1 MAFERLKLS
10 LKGLYNREE
19 SGGQDYRQDSGYG
32 KRPAQWFW
40 FTSFTK
46 SSISMLFGCVR
57 FCGAKYFTHKC
68 RKITTFDADE
78 LKACRQSTASENGRR
93 DTRFSGR

>member
-1 MAFERLKLS
+1 
-10 LKGLYNREE
+10 
-19 SGGQDYRQDSGYG
+19 
-32 KRPAQWFW
+32 
-40 FTSFTK
+40 
-46 SSISMLFGCVR
+46 MLFGCVR